1 MLQYEIAGLRVS
13 IISDYSSKFKRLKPF
28 ECSFSEIPDI
38 EIIFQSSGYFA
49 EQNYNALD
57 DDGIAWHV
65 EEQNG
70 AVISHVYLKKNKR
83 TEYKI
88 IAENNWSNVTIL
100 YHAGETG
107 YEAAFC
113 AFLGNFIISNK
124 ILYHDGLVL
133 HASALSYNGKGIAFT
148 APSGSGKTTHAVLWE
163 KRYHAAVLNDDC
175 PIIRCI
181 NGKAM
186 VYGTPWSGSR
196 HKCINSSAPLAAIVV
211 IEQAPENSIQP
222 LTIQSALPLL
232 LPRLFLPFQNPS
244 MMDVALSNAEKIV
257 NGVSLYLLKC
267 RPDIEA
273 AELVHKC
280 II

>member
-1 MLQYEIAGLRVS
+1 MLQYEIAGLKVG

-28 ECSFSEIPDI
+28 ESGFSNLPDI
-38 EIIFQSSGYFA
+38 EITFQSSGYFA
-49 EQNYNALD
+49 EQNYNAMD
-57 DDGIAWHV
+57 NDGIAWHV
-65 EEQNG
+65 EMKN
-70 AVISHVYLKKNKR
+70 ACVIAHVYIKKSKR
-83 TEYKI
+83 TEYKV

-100 YHAGETG
+100 YRAGDTG

-113 AFLGNFIISNK
+113 TFLGNFIISNK

-133 HASALSYNGKGIAFT
+133 HASALSYQGKGIAFT
-148 APSGSGKTTHAVLWE
+148 APSGSGKTTHAILWE
-163 KRYHAAVLNDDC
+163 KRFNAAVLNDDC

-186 VYGTPWSGSR
+186 AYGTPWSGSR

-211 IEQAPENSIQP
+211 IEQAPENSIHP

-244 MMDVALSNAEKIV
+244 MMDTALSNAEKIV
-257 NGVSLYLLKC
+257 NDVSLYLLKC
-267 RPDIEA
+267 KPDFEA

-280 II
+280 IM